1 MRLPLPRWTFGLL
14 MPWLCAAALASEPAG
29 VAPPPATMSRQGP
42 VDPGSLRELIGREI
56 TSLDGEK
63 LGEIDDV
70 VVLDGNRTNVVVA
83 TGGFLGLGSKRVVL
97 PLEALSLG
105 SEDLQV
111 HMTEGQLEQQPEFD
125 PETSEGVSLRGADPA
140 Q

>member
-1 MRLPLPRWTFGLL
+1 MRLPLPWWTFGLL

-29 VAPPPATMSRQGP
+29 VTPAPPTMSRQGP
-42 VDPGSLRELIGREI
+42 TDPGSLRDLIGREVI
-56 TSLDGEK
+56 SFDGES

-70 VVLDGNRTNVVVA
+70 VVLDGNRTNLIVS

-105 SEDLQV
+105 SDDLQIN
-111 HMTEGQLEQQPEFD
+111 MTEGQLEQQPEFD
-125 PETSEGVSLRGADPA
+125 PDTTEGVSLKGGGPA